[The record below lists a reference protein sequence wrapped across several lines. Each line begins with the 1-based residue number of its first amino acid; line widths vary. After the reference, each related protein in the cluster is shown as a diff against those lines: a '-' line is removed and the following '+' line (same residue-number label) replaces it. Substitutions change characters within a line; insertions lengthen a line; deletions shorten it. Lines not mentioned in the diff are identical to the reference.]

1 MAIHNRE
8 FVMNSVFIPRL
19 LFVCLLVLPLA
30 VVSEERPQSPVDIP
44 DFSTLV
50 ATPDIKEPLT
60 LAQLNHCIKETE
72 RVLKVEGSRPQIVVM
87 QLSPAEAKRLG
98 LSHTI
103 LLSNKGHTASP
114 SIFYEVWI
122 VGSYPVAD
130 LARAV
135 EMVYELHYGLNYTD
149 AQRGQAVKRISGLL
163 GSTVSVKALQEQGE
177 TSDK

>member
-1 MAIHNRE
+1 MDPA
-8 FVMNSVFIPRL
+8 FIRRL

-30 VVSEERPQSPVDIP
+30 VVSEERPKSPAEIP
-44 DFSTLV
+44 EFSTLV

-60 LAQLNHCIKETE
+60 LAQLNRCMQETE

-98 LSHTI
+98 LSHTV

-114 SIFYEVWI
+114 NMFYEVWI

-149 AQRGQAVKRISGLL
+149 VQRGQAVKRISGVL
-163 GSTVSVKALQEQGE
+163 GSTVSVKTLQEQGE
-177 TSDK
+177 ISDR